1 MNQDN
6 KTCILKDQSLFE
18 KKFKWLP
25 HLLQLL
31 YIGAFVLT
39 GKGTYVGSI
48 DYFFCIGLFL
58 FFIGMGY
65 LITYCLMPRYLFKK
79 KYFIYFGILLVA
91 VILSTF
97 LFKYIEESL
106 LPYLVNKKNNAD
118 EEHTTWAMK
127 IFSTTLVYIIFLGPF
142 SFWKMLLQWTK
153 DSNKIR
159 ELESTTI
166 QSELQQLKNQINPH
180 FLFNMLNNANVLIHK
195 DPDKASDVLMGLSK
209 LLRYQLYESSR
220 QNVLLAGDIKFL
232 KDFLNLEK
240 VRRDHF
246 DFTIDVIGDVNSVF
260 VPPLLFIT
268 FVENATKHN
277 LDSEKTSY
285 IHIVFEIK
293 DNHLYFSC
301 VNSKPQMES
310 VKSQHGGIG
319 LSNSSR
325 RLKLLYDD
333 NYTLNIRDEK
343 TVFTVEL
350 KVPI

>member
-6 KTCILKDQSLFE
+6 NAILKNHTLYE
-18 KKFKWLP
+18 KKLKWLP
-25 HLLQLL
+25 HLLQCL

-39 GKGTYVGSI
+39 GKGTYVGYI
-48 DYFFCIGLFL
+48 DDFFCIGLF
-58 FFIGMGY
+58 FFFVSMGY
-65 LITYCLMPRYLFKK
+65 LVTYCLMPRYLFKK
-79 KYFIYFGILLVA
+79 KYFIYFGILLV
-91 VILSTF
+91 VIVLSSF
-97 LFKYIEESL
+97 LFRYIEDLL
-106 LPYLVNKKNNAD
+106 LPYLVNKKND
-118 EEHTTWAMK
+118 EGQTTWAMK
-127 IFSTTLVYIIFLGPF
+127 IFGTTLVYIIFIGPF
-142 SFWKMLLQWTK
+142 TFWKMLLQWTK
-153 DSNKIR
+153 DNNKIH

-180 FLFNMLNNANVLIHK
+180 FLFNMLNNTNVLIHK

-240 VRRDHF
+240 VRRDNF
-246 DFTIDVIGDVNSVF
+246 DFTIDVLGDINSVF

-293 DNHLYFSC
+293 DNYLYFSC
-301 VNSKPQMES
+301 VNSKPQIQATR
-310 VKSQHGGIG
+310 SQHGGIG

-325 RLKLLYDD
+325 RLNLLYED

-343 TVFTVEL
+343 NVFTVEL
-350 KVPI
+350 KIPI